1 MESTLSF
8 YFLLLV
14 RIRNKIKSLY
24 KRIIVLFKI
33 NFIKIEPTYII
44 DFKLPIAKEINL
56 KKWNTK
62 KKYDLKTY
70 RNYFNHNFLI
80 FENLYSNLEN
90 KNKDKKRYFK
100 TICSEIDFNVLEKY
114 NFIDWH
120 IDPSSQKRCNENKFY
135 WESFFNCKS
144 NLDIKYPRELSKFQ
158 HTPLIFNNNKN
169 EISQEFFMQV
179 IDWIIHNPIYKGVN
193 WNCTMDVAIRVSN
206 WIIAI
211 SVFKDEIIKYPKIS
225 QIIYKSINDH
235 GNFIY
240 NNLEYYGEKFPTEN
254 HYLSNVVGLI
264 YIGAFFPKLS
274 NSNVWLYFGIQELY
288 KEMKK
293 QVYYDGGNYEA
304 SAGYHRLVGELFL
317 SGSTIAE
324 SISHRRKKM
333 LINESKKNKRKIYRY
348 FDINKFND
356 DSKSDIQL
364 LPNEFYEKLLRMA
377 YFSQSITKP
386 NGYVFQ
392 FGDNDSGRFHIL
404 DSSSSK
410 PAINHKHFPKS
421 VYYFLNKKKL
431 FDEVITG
438 NTDYLFYKNSLID
451 VTFNSEYKSNSQ
463 NYFFKNS
470 GIVIQKNKNSWLG
483 VISMP
488 NGKNGK
494 GGHNHNDKLSF
505 EFNLFKEDII
515 VDGGC
520 PYYTNYPDLRNS
532 FRSTKAHST
541 IAIQN
546 VEQDKWLDGSKGL
559 FSLEQKSNPSI
570 QIDSKNQIIA
580 SYDGYGVKH
589 LRKFNL
595 LENKLIIDDKLNFI
609 EDKRTINFNLHPNVK
624 VDLIENN
631 SELLFKL
638 SLSNNNNIKIDLK
651 IKNVKNPIIKNG
663 FYSEGYANQIKNS
676 MISCELIS
684 TDVKSIFTW

>member
-1 MESTLSF
+1 MIIII
-8 YFLLLV
+8 
-14 RIRNKIKSLY
+14 RIINKLKSLY
-24 KRIIVLFKI
+24 KRFKVL
-33 NFIKIEPTYII
+33 IKIKNIELEPNYTEG
-44 DFKLPIAKEINL
+44 FKLPISNIINL
-56 KKWNTK
+56 DDLNIE
-62 KKYDLKTY
+62 KKYDSETY
-70 RNYFNHNFLI
+70 KNYFNHNFLI
-80 FENLYSNLEN
+80 FGSLYSNLEN
-90 KNKDKKRYFK
+90 KNKKKINWFK
-100 TICSEIDFNVLEKY
+100 SICYELDSKVVKNY
-114 NFIDWH
+114 RFIDWH
-120 IDPSSQKRCNENKFY
+120 LDALSGNKCDENKYYWNAFFDPSKNI
-135 WESFFNCKS
+135 
-144 NLDIKYPRELSKFQ
+144 DIKFPRELSKFQ
-158 HTPLIFNNNKN
+158 HIPLIFNKNKKDIA
-169 EISQEFFMQV
+169 EEFFMQV

-211 SVFKDEIIKYPKIS
+211 SIFKDEIINYPKLS
-225 QIIYKSINDH
+225 QVIYKSINDH

-254 HYLSNVVGLI
+254 HYLSNIVGLI
-264 YIGAFFPKLS
+264 YIGAFFPKLK
-274 NSNVWLYFGIQELY
+274 NSNVWLYFGIQELF

-293 QVYYDGGNYEA
+293 QVYSDGGNYEA

-317 SGSTIAE
+317 TGSM
-324 SISHRRKKM
+324 ISENISLERKKI
-333 LINESKKNKRKIYRY
+333 LVNDCKKYKRKIKRFIYLKE
-348 FDINKFND
+348 FFSN
-356 DSKSDIQL
+356 SKNQL
-364 LPNEFYEKLLRMA
+364 LPNEFYQKLFKMA
-377 YFSQSITKP
+377 YFTQAITKP
-386 NGYVFQ
+386 NGFVFQ
-392 FGDNDSGRFHIL
+392 FGDNDSGRLHIL

-410 PAINHKHFPKS
+410 PSINHNHFPKS
-421 VYYFLNKKKL
+421 VYYFLSKKKL
-431 FDEVITG
+431 FNKIITS

-451 VTFNSEYKSNSQ
+451 VTLNSDYKSNSQ

-520 PYYTNYPDLRNS
+520 PFYTNYPELRNS

-546 VEQDKWLDGSKGL
+546 IEQDKWLDGARGL
-559 FSLEQKSNPSI
+559 FSLEQKSNPLI
-570 QIDSKNQIIA
+570 QIDNKNQITA
-580 SYDGYGVKH
+580 SHVGYGVKH

-595 LENKLIIDDKLNFI
+595 FEKKLIIDDKLNFT
-609 EDKRTINFNLHPNVK
+609 ENKRIINFNLHPNVK
-624 VDLIENN
+624 VDVIENN

-638 SLSNNNNIKIDLK
+638 SLSNNKNIKIDLK
-651 IKNVKNPIIKNG
+651 IKNVKNPVIRNG

-676 MISCELIS
+676 MISCELIG

>member
-1 MESTLSF
+1 M
-8 YFLLLV
+8 LLIV
-14 RIRNKIKSLY
+14 RILNKLKSLY
-24 KRIIVLFKI
+24 KRLEVLSKI
-33 NFIKIEPTYII
+33 KSINLEPNYVE
-44 DFKLPIAKEINL
+44 DFKLPITNLISLNERKIN
-56 KKWNTK
+56 KIYNSE
-62 KKYDLKTY
+62 TY
-70 RNYFNHNFLI
+70 INFFNHNFLI
-80 FENLYSNLEN
+80 FGKLYSNLEN
-90 KNKDKKRYFK
+90 NNKNKRNYFK

-135 WESFFNCKS
+135 WESFFNYNS
-144 NLDIKYPRELSKFQ
+144 NLDIKYPRELSRFQ
-158 HTPLIFNNNKN
+158 HIPLLFNKN
-169 EISQEFFMQV
+169 KKEVAEEFFMQF

-264 YIGAFFPKLS
+264 YIGAFFPKLN

-293 QVYYDGGNYEA
+293 QVYSDGGNYEA

-317 SGSTIAE
+317 SGSKIAE
-324 SISHRRKKM
+324 SISDRRKK
-333 LINESKKNKRKIYRY
+333 IIIDESKKNKRKIYRY
-348 FDINKFND
+348 IDIKNFND
-356 DSKSDIQL
+356 HSKRSIQL
-364 LPNEFYEKLLRMA
+364 LPDEFYEKLLRMA
-377 YFSQSITKP
+377 YFTQSITKP

-392 FGDNDSGRFHIL
+392 FGDNDSGRFHVL

-410 PAINHKHFPKS
+410 SAINHKHFPKS

-431 FDEVITG
+431 FDEVITS

-451 VTFNSEYKSNSQ
+451 VKLNSDYKSNSQ

-470 GIVIQKNKNSWLG
+470 GLVIQKNKNSWLG
-483 VISMP
+483 VISMS

-520 PYYTNYPDLRNS
+520 PYYTNYPELRNS

-546 VEQDKWLDGSKGL
+546 IEQDKWLDGAKGL
-559 FSLEQKSNPSI
+559 FSLEQKSNPLI
-570 QIDSKNQIIA
+570 EIDNKNQIIA
-580 SYDGYGVKH
+580 SHVGYGVKH

-595 LENKLIIDDKLNFI
+595 FENKLIIDDKLNFT
-609 EDKRTINFNLHPNVK
+609 ENKRIINFNLHPNIK

-638 SLSNNNNIKIDLK
+638 SLSNNKNIKINLK
-651 IKNVKNPIIKNG
+651 IKNVKNPIIRTG